1 MGRLAQI
8 IEAQYGFKLQAEFN
22 PKPVTLVA
30 ATIKNLLLDNPDR
43 VRWTVVNLGDTV
55 VYLSHTAAPSST
67 NGYYLDKNGGSI
79 SMSWDED
86 GELVGYA
93 LNALSAGTPTIF
105 LSAVRAV

>member
-8 IEAQYGFKLQAEFN
+8 IEAQFGFKLQAEFN

-43 VRWTVVNLGDTV
+43 VRWTIVNLGTEV
-55 VYLSHTAAPSST
+55 VYLSHEAAPSSS

-79 SMSWDED
+79 SMSWE
-86 GELVGYA
+86 E
-93 LNALSAGTPTIF
+93 
-105 LSAVRAV
+105 